1 MRGGWGGGV
10 QVEVK
15 GAIQEN
21 LEVDMQA
28 VNSGYFQTL
37 GLELRRALEWHETD
51 PYVGWV
57 ADHVDDGT
65 RCDHALDLESVH
77 SSDFQDEEVST

>member
-1 MRGGWGGGV
+1 MPRFLTT
-10 QVEVK
+10 
-15 GAIQEN
+15 AIRRCKDGRE
-21 LEVDMQA
+21 LA
-28 VNSGYFQTL
+28 WSQTK
-37 GLELRRALEWHETD
+37 

-65 RCDHALDLESVH
+65 RCDHALDLESVD